1 MQIDA
6 RNVTCPKP
14 VIMTLEA
21 LRSVPAGGTLEVLVN
36 DEVAL
41 GNLTRLANDKGL
53 KLLVEDEGDHK
64 KMVMTVEGAA
74 VDVSDAEAEAAQIC
88 VLPGSDLCATVVA
101 FDKDVMGSGNDELGH
116 ILIKGLIYALAH
128 GDKVPETALFY
139 NGGARLTCEGS
150 ESVED
155 IQELERRGCRVLTCG
170 TCLDFYGIR
179 DQLQVGGVTNLYEIA
194 QVITGQPGV
203 MVI

>member
-1 MQIDA
+1 MQLDV
-6 RNVTCPKP
+6 RGVTCPKP
-14 VIMTLEA
+14 VIMCLEA
-21 LRSVPAGGTLEVLVN
+21 LGSVPVGGTLEVLVN

-53 KLLVEDEGDHK
+53 DLVVEDHGDHK
-64 KMVMTVEGAA
+64 TMLMTVNEAA
-74 VDVSDAEAEAAQIC
+74 VEVADAEAEAAEIC
-88 VLPGSDLCATVVA
+88 DVVEEDTTPAIVA
-101 FDKDVMGSGNDELGH
+101 FDADVMGRGDDELGH

-128 GDKVPETALFY
+128 GDTVPGTALFY

-155 IQELERRGCRVLTCG
+155 IQELESRGCTVLTCG
-170 TCLDFYGIR
+170 TCLDFYGIK
-179 DQLQVGGVTNLYEIA
+179 DQLQVGGITNLYEIA
-194 QVITGQPGV
+194 KLITNQPGV